1 MDEIQTGLALFRKRL
16 QERFELSDG
25 VAQPPSLLIRHGPA
39 VTDVGQSRLE
49 ILGQNEM
56 KINHREIHQQ
66 PKRSSQVTGFGLRT
80 IGTEVR
86 DRFGNIELVRIS
98 KPSEEIVR
106 IVGQGREKRMVCLRE
121 ISGQDGR

>member
-1 MDEIQTGLALFRKRL
+1 MDEIQTGPALFRKRL
-16 QERFELSDG
+16 QKRFELSDG

-39 VTDVGQSRLE
+39 VTDVGQSRRE

-86 DRFGNIELVRIS
+86 DRFGNIELV
-98 KPSEEIVR
+98 
-106 IVGQGREKRMVCLRE
+106 
-121 ISGQDGR
+121 